1 MIFGD
6 TSDNMFNGK
15 SFHFGI
21 SFLCYYRSKYYS
33 CLNQRQ
39 KKSVSETRNTMWY
52 SYGGIHI
59 YSQGLG
65 RAYYNR
71 IFAKFLEPTIE

>member
-1 MIFGD
+1 MI
-6 TSDNMFNGK
+6 TRILHLDNIVNSK
-15 SFHFGI
+15 NFHFGI
-21 SFLCYYRSKYYS
+21 SFLYYIGQTIILVCTKD
-33 CLNQRQ
+33 

-59 YSQGLG
+59 YSQGLV
-65 RAYYNR
+65 RAYYNE